1 MEDDP
6 ETLAMLKQVE
16 DRIRMLEGRQDDE
29 DLGEGPD
36 DYLGEEFDDD
46 LGEEHYDPAVLME
59 QAMKGYGL
67 PDNITAAMEEMEAQ
81 MENADNLENMSEEE
95 RRELRNRILN
105 IGTDG
110 KLMIFSSRVS
120 RVVY

>member
-6 ETLAMLKQVE
+6 EALAMLKQVE

-36 DYLGEEFDDD
+36 DYLGEELDDD
-46 LGEEHYDPAVLME
+46 LAEDHYDPAVLME

-81 MENADNLENMSEEE
+81 MENADDLENMSEEQ
-95 RRELRNRILN
+95 RTELRNRILN

-110 KLMIFSSRVS
+110 KLVTI
-120 RVVY
+120 